1 MDNPLLVLMTAILQS
16 GNDHGLLMYE
26 SGDGRKVAL
35 WCGIGDGAE
44 IVEKSHDLVK
54 GDNR

>member
-1 MDNPLLVLMTAILQS
+1 MNEPLRVLMTEILQS
-16 GNDHGLLMYE
+16 GNDHGLLVYE

-54 GDNR
+54 GREA